1 MTSTELARLYAVG
14 QAASFVYASKAIKKA
29 GDEAYIAEQ
38 KIPIATA
45 IIALTAVQD
54 SLVEAKALLAE
65 PSEENGRK
73 FANALV
79 GQDLTEVFAG
89 MLPKTYR

>member
-1 MTSTELARLYAVG
+1 MYAVG
-14 QAASFVYASKAIKKA
+14 QAASFVYASEAIKEA

-38 KIPIATA
+38 KIRIATA
-45 IIALTAVQD
+45 IIALTAVHD
-54 SLVEAKALLAE
+54 KIVEEKALLAK

-79 GQDLTEVFAG
+79 GLDLTEVFAG